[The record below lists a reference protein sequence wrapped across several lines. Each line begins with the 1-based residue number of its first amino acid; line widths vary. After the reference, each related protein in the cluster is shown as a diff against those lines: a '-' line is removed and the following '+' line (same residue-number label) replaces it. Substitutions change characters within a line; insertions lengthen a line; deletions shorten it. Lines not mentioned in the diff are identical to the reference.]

1 MSKGVHI
8 LIIYT
13 GGTIG
18 MIKDY
23 KTNARKEAE
32 LLLKEADLKSDSI
45 MKEAQ
50 EKVIKIHDDIVATGA
65 AYSKSTVGGY
75 KE

>member
-1 MSKGVHI
+1 MNVKMANKPNI

-23 KTNARKEAE
+23 KTQA
-32 LLLKEADLKSDSI
+32 LKAFDFSQIIQKIPEIEQLNCNLKTISFEDPIDSSN
-45 MKEAQ
+45 MDTSYY
-50 EKVIKIHDDIVATGA
+50 V
-65 AYSKSTVGGY
+65 
-75 KE
+75 